1 MTTRLGIWVLL
12 SLLGWGYAVWVY
24 RRRELPVRSWGMLAL
39 LRGAA
44 LAVVLLLLLD
54 LELPGSARTLPAWTL
69 VDVSPSMALGS
80 PGTTG
85 TDSLRALM
93 GPDLEDSPLMT
104 FGDPVRVYPEGLAGE
119 ALPAATDSR
128 LAPAV
133 VRALESGASGLRILT
148 DLRVSDPVE
157 VAAALRSASVP
168 VEVVDVGA
176 PLVNAGIAEL
186 ELPASVARDEP
197 VEGAVTIFA
206 ETPGE
211 VRLTLERSGGSG
223 PPFLDTTL
231 VVEAGGRSRIPVRIP
246 GVEATGPVAVAA
258 AVSRDGDVQP
268 LDDRMTRIVEV
279 DPAEGRLVLVSWAP
293 DWEPRFLLPVL
304 GEVTGLPVQG
314 FLRVGEE
321 RFLTMTGDPRAV
333 SLAEVVTA
341 VDDARVVVVH
351 GLGADGPPALEAA
364 VGRAPRLLRF
374 VADAQPQPG
383 EWYAAPDLP
392 ASPVAGELAGVSLV
406 GLPPLTARIAAAP
419 SAGTP
424 VLDVQRG
431 GSGDPVPGLT
441 LAAAGGRRVASV
453 WARGF
458 WQWGFRA
465 GEARDTYRRLWSG
478 VAGWLLAG
486 GGDLREAGLAPVRTV
501 VEPGEPLAWRAG
513 PAAGGRIVLATGPDS
528 TGAEPGV
535 PDTLVVD
542 SLGRTGL
549 PAPGRPGRYR
559 WRAEVVDGPG
569 EGRVRTGLLVVEAP
583 ALDLQPARA
592 VSLLDATGRPPDDAG
607 TGSGRPLRTHPLP
620 YLLLL
625 LLLTGEWMGRRR
637 SGLR

>member
-1 MTTRLGIWVLL
+1 MTTRLGIWLLL

-54 LELPGSARTLPAWTL
+54 LELPGSARALPAWTL

-80 PGTTG
+80 PGATG
-85 TDSLRALM
+85 TDSVRTLV
-93 GPDLEDSPLMT
+93 GPELEDSPLIT
-104 FGDPVRVYPEGLAGE
+104 FGDPVRVYPQGLAGE
-119 ALPAATDSR
+119 TLPVATDSR

-133 VRALESGASGLRILT
+133 VRALESGASELRILT
-148 DLRVSDPVE
+148 DLRVGDPVE
-157 VAAALRSASVP
+157 VAATLRSAPVP
-168 VEVVDVGA
+168 VEVVDVGR
-176 PLVNAGIAEL
+176 PVVNAGIAEL
-186 ELPASVARDEP
+186 ELPASVDRGEA

-211 VRLTLERSGGSG
+211 VRLTLERTPGGT
-223 PPFLDTTL
+223 PLLDTTL
-231 VVEAGGRSRIPVRIP
+231 VVETEGRSRVPVRLP
-246 GVEATGPVAVAA
+246 AMEATGPVGVVA
-258 AVSRDGDVQP
+258 AVSRAGDVQP
-268 LDDRMTRIVEV
+268 LDDRMTRIVEI
-279 DPAEGRLVLVSWAP
+279 DPAEGRLVLVSWSP

-314 FLRVGEE
+314 YLRVGEG

-333 SLAEVVTA
+333 SVAEVVTA

-351 GLGADGPPALEAA
+351 GLGAGAPSSLAAA
-364 VGRAPRLLRF
+364 VDRAPRLLQF
-374 VADAQPQPG
+374 AADAQPQPG

-419 SAGTP
+419 TAGAP

-431 GSGDPVPGLT
+431 GSGEPVPGLT
-441 LAAAGGRRVASV
+441 LAEAGGRRVASV

-501 VEPGEPLAWRAG
+501 IGPGEPLAWRAG
-513 PAAGGRIVLATGPDS
+513 PAAGGRIVVTTEADS
-528 TGAEPGV
+528 TGAEPGAA
-535 PDTLVVD
+535 DTLVVD
-542 SLGRTGL
+542 SLGRTGQ
-549 PAPGRPGRYR
+549 PAPARPGRYR
-559 WRAEVVDGPG
+559 WRAEVADGPG
-569 EGRVRTGLLVVEAP
+569 EGRVRTGLLVVETP

-620 YLLLL
+620 YVLLL
-625 LLLTGEWMGRRR
+625 LLLTAEWMGRRR

>member
-12 SLLGWGYAVWVY
+12 SLLGWAYAVWVY
-24 RRRELPVRSWGMLAL
+24 RRRELPVRSWGLLAL
-39 LRGAA
+39 LRGTV

-54 LELPGSARTLPAWTL
+54 LELPGSARALPAWTL

-80 PGTTG
+80 AGATG
-85 TDSLRALM
+85 TDSVRTLLGPGVERA
-93 GPDLEDSPLMT
+93 PLIT
-104 FGDPVRVYPEGLAGE
+104 FGEPVRVFPQGLAGE
-119 ALPAATDSR
+119 ALPVATDSR
-128 LAPAV
+128 MTPAV

-157 VAAALRSASVP
+157 VAAALRSAPVP
-168 VEVVDVGA
+168 VEVVDVGRPMA
-176 PLVNAGIAEL
+176 NAGIAEL
-186 ELPASVARDEP
+186 DLPVSVDRDEA
-197 VEGAVTIFA
+197 VEGAVTVFA
-206 ETPGE
+206 ETPVE
-211 VRLTLERSGGSG
+211 VRLTLGRFPGTG
-223 PPFLDTTL
+223 PPLLDTTL
-231 VVEAGGRSRIPVRIP
+231 VVEAGGRVRVPVRIP
-246 GVEATGPVAVAA
+246 AVEATGPVAVVAG
-258 AVSRDGDVQP
+258 VSREGDVQP

-279 DPAEGRLVLVSWAP
+279 DPAEGRLVLVSWTP

-314 FLRVGEE
+314 YLRVGED

-333 SLAEVVTA
+333 PLAEVVTA

-351 GLGADGPPALEAA
+351 GLGARGAPVLEAA
-364 VGRAPRLLRF
+364 VARAPRLLRF
-374 VADAQPQPG
+374 AADAQPQPG

-406 GLPPLTARIAAAP
+406 GLPPLTARIAAAS
-419 SAGTP
+419 SAGAP

-431 GSGDPVPGLT
+431 GSGEPVPGLT
-441 LAAAGGRRVASV
+441 LDAAGGRRVASV

-501 VEPGEPLAWRAG
+501 IGPGEPLAWRAG
-513 PAAGGRIVLATGPDS
+513 PAAGGRIVVTTGPDS
-528 TGAEPGV
+528 AGAGPGAT
-535 PDTLVVD
+535 DTLAVD

-549 PAPGRPGRYR
+549 PAPERPGRYR

-620 YLLLL
+620 YVLLL
-625 LLLTGEWMGRRR
+625 LLLTAEWMGRRR